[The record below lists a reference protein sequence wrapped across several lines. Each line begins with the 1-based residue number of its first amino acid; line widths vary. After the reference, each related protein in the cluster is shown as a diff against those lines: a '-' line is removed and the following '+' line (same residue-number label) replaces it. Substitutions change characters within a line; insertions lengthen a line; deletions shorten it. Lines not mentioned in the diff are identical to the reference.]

1 MQGATGVGP
10 PQHAGSTEVQDNKCG
25 LHIAYRHHFPPEI
38 DEFIGRNFP
47 RIAGHANLVCVR
59 MINARHGMMLLVKA
73 VISPMEQAFQGI
85 DRDRFSDNFLIFQY
99 IPEVRP
105 LPLPT
110 PPPVPRGIP
119 PLRRQ
124 SYIPVIQR
132 LWQQFCLSRRE
143 LPVSSSGTD

>member
-1 MQGATGVGP
+1 MSHLPIPGRQIIDAGLLGSDLRNMLVQLKSRITTATGVGP

-73 VISPMEQAFQGI
+73 VISPMELA
-85 DRDRFSDNFLIFQY
+85 L
-99 IPEVRP
+99 
-105 LPLPT
+105 
-110 PPPVPRGIP
+110 
-119 PLRRQ
+119 
-124 SYIPVIQR
+124 
-132 LWQQFCLSRRE
+132 
-143 LPVSSSGTD
+143 